1 MIKSSKNQLGEPKQ
15 QKDFFG
21 DDVADGSII
30 SLALC
35 FHLEESV
42 FVQRYLNVVLRES
55 FKLNQ
60 S

>member
-35 FHLEESV
+35 FHMEESV
-42 FVQRYLNVVLRES
+42 FVLRYLNVVLRECD
-55 FKLNQ
+55 L
-60 S
+60 

>member
-1 MIKSSKNQLGEPKQ
+1 MIKASKKQLWELKQ

-35 FHLEESV
+35 FHLEKSV
-42 FVQRYLNVVLRES
+42 FVLRYLNVVLR
-55 FKLNQ
+55 
-60 S
+60 